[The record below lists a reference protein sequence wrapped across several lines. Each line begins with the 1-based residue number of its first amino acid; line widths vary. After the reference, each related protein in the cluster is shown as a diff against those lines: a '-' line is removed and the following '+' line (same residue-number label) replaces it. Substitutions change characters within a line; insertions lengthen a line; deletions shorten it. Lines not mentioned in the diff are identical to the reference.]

1 MATVQGQIGAATR
14 VTGAAADGTWGEA
27 MRLVRYGEAGRERP
41 ARLDNQDRLRD
52 LSSLVPDI
60 AGAALLPENLAR
72 IRAADVDSLPLVEGT
87 PRIGPCVGAVG
98 KFVCVGL
105 NYSDHAAESG
115 LPVPTEPV
123 LFMKATSAISGP
135 YDAVEIPRGSE
146 KTDWEVE
153 LGIVIGKPA
162 KYVEEA
168 DALSHVAGYCVV
180 NDVSERAFQ
189 IERGGQWDKG
199 KGCDTFGPIG
209 PWLVTAEDV
218 PDPQDLGMWL
228 EVDGR
233 RFQDGSTRTMIFGVA
248 HLVSYISR
256 FMSLQPGDVISTGTP
271 PGVGLGQK
279 PPLYL
284 KAGQTM
290 RLGITGLGEQRQTTV
305 QG

>member
-1 MATVQGQIGAATR
+1 
-14 VTGAAADGTWGEA
+14 
-27 MRLVRYGEAGRERP
+27 MRLVRYGEVGRERP
-41 ARLDNQDRLRD
+41 ALLDAEDRLRD
-52 LSSLVPDI
+52 LSGLVPDI
-60 AGAALLPENLAR
+60 AGAALLPDSLAR
-72 IRAADVDSLPLVEGT
+72 IRAADPATLPLVEGS
-87 PRIGPCVGAVG
+87 PRIGACVGAVG

-123 LFMKATSAISGP
+123 LFMKATSAICGP
-135 YDAVEIPRGSE
+135 YDAVEIPRDSE

-153 LGIVIGKPA
+153 LGVVIGKPA
-162 KYVEEA
+162 KYVAEA
-168 DALSHVAGYCVV
+168 DALSHVAGYCVI

-209 PWLVTAEDV
+209 PWLVTADTV
-218 PDPQDLGMWL
+218 PDPQDLSMWL

-233 RFQDGSTRTMIFGVA
+233 RFQQGSTRTMVFGVA

-279 PPLYL
+279 PPVYL

-290 RLGITGLGEQRQTTV
+290 RLGIDGLGEQRQTTV